1 MAGEVQH
8 GRAGIDAGK
17 APLRVISGKFG
28 QFLTAAGAEHQN
40 LAIGGHMH
48 GQKEISHQQ
57 QSVIARN
64 LTPGAG
70 RVGGDGGG
78 IEKAVSLGSDAAG
91 YGRGGP
97 VGQG

>member
-1 MAGEVQH
+1 
-8 GRAGIDAGK
+8 
-17 APLRVISGKFG
+17 
-28 QFLTAAGAEHQN
+28 
-40 LAIGGHMH
+40 MH